1 VRGGTDG
8 RNTESGTATVAGG
21 ILIMHERRPNRAP
34 RFDYSSRGAYFIT
47 TNVKHRAEWFG
58 RLRDG
63 RMVLNADGLIAHRC
77 WMEIPEHFPG
87 VRIDAF
93 VVMPDHVHGILVIDD
108 VPSVGNAP
116 VGDAYMR
123 PLQGNDRTKMTM
135 PKIVQQYK
143 AAVTREINRVYGH
156 AIFQWQRSYH
166 DTIIRDHQALHGI
179 RRYIGENPVRRGG

>member
-1 VRGGTDG
+1 MR
-8 RNTESGTATVAGG
+8 
-21 ILIMHERRPNRAP
+21 ERRPNRMP
-34 RFDYSSRGAYFIT
+34 RFDYSSRGACFLT
-47 TNVKHRAEWFG
+47 TNVKHRAECFG

-87 VRIDAF
+87 VKVDAF

-108 VPSVGNAP
+108 VPSVGNAVVVDAS

-123 PLQGNDRTKMTM
+123 PLQRRPQRDQADRTKMTI

-143 AAVTREINRVYGH
+143 AAVTREINRVYGQ

-166 DTIIRDHQALHGI
+166 DTVIRDHHALQGI
-179 RRYIGENPVRRGG
+179 RRYIGENPARRGGDVPL